1 MTKKII
7 KYLSVV
13 LFIFFISTNVKAM
26 TLDTYDLKINKGEIK
41 YVDVYENI
49 DANVNTIDFSL
60 IYTTYDI
67 VGEFNPTESFTD
79 NIISGTRHSLKL
91 NNAISGNVKIGTIK
105 ITASANPKT
114 LNGIIKINNIPI
126 NVTINET
133 YIPDEVTPIDQNQNI
148 EEVIDYNLLESINS
162 DIVAIELKK
171 DVFEYTIEINQDIKE
186 LDLKP
191 ILKDDSFIVDI
202 SSQKI
207 SNLKDNKIIIKV
219 SNEEIEKE
227 YIINVKINEEKQD
240 IIMND
245 DANNSFITMYKRKI
259 VMTIM
264 LLSII
269 MIAGIIV
276 YKK

>member
-13 LFIFFISTNVKAM
+13 LFIFFISNNVKAM

-67 VGEFNPTESFTD
+67 IGEFIPNENFTD

-91 NNAISGNVKIGTIK
+91 NNNLFGNIKIGTIK
-105 ITASANPKT
+105 ITASSNPKT
-114 LNGIIKINNIPI
+114 LKGTIKINNIPI
-126 NVTINET
+126 TVTINET
-133 YIPDEVTPIDQNQNI
+133 YIPDEVTPIDQNI

-162 DIVAIELKK
+162 DIVTIELKK
-171 DVFEYTIEINQDIKE
+171 DVFEYTIEIDQDIKE
-186 LDLKP
+186 LDLEP

-240 IIMND
+240 IMMND
-245 DANNSFITMYKRKI
+245 DTNKSFITMYKRKI

-264 LLSII
+264 ILSIV
-269 MIAGIIV
+269 MIVGVIV

>member
-7 KYLSVV
+7 KYLSVA
-13 LFIFFISTNVKAM
+13 LFIFFISNNVKAM
-26 TLDTYDLKINKGEIK
+26 TLDTYDLRINKGEIK

-49 DANVNTIDFSL
+49 DTNVNTIDFSL

-67 VGEFNPTESFTD
+67 IGEFNPTENFTD
-79 NIISGTRHSLKL
+79 NVISGTRHSLKL

-171 DVFEYTIEINQDIKE
+171 DVFEYTIEIDQDIKE

-207 SNLKDNKIIIKV
+207 SNLTDNKIIIKV

-245 DANNSFITMYKRKI
+245 DANKSFITMYKRKI

-264 LLSII
+264 FLSII